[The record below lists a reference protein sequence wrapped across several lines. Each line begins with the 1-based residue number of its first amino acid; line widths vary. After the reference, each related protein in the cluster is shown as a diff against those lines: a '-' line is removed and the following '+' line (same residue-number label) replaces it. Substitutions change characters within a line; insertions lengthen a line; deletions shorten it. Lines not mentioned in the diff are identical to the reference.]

1 MPLVTEEVVR
11 AHMEEMYGPLRD
23 VCIRFH
29 KYSESV
35 RIDGVSMSL
44 ETLAS
49 RNALLHREFKVA
61 TAS

>member
-35 RIDGVSMSL
+35 RIDVVLMSL
-44 ETLAS
+44 
-49 RNALLHREFKVA
+49 
-61 TAS
+61 